1 MASPEREPAEHRDPF
16 ENLHLDEGFVRAAR
30 FIEPSAAERG
40 RTADRRDPGRCQ
52 VVPASRRLPAG
63 MHRMVWAPRPGFR
76 RRRAARVVAFLAVL
90 AGVISIVVALRHSNS
105 RAGTTAAAAPGT
117 ARTSPTASAPLAPRT
132 AGGVLVTPPLLSSLR
147 VGDCVNW
154 DPASSA
160 GADAAEVVQCGQPHR
175 AEVIK
180 LIDLSLSLPGVWP
193 GRSELDGLL
202 PTNCGDAFNS
212 YVSHAQPG
220 RSPVPGHA
228 QPGASPVSGA
238 LEPGPDAWDQGV
250 KTLACTAQLPG
261 LTSLIDQ
268 LGAVATPA

>member
-16 ENLHLDEGFVRAAR
+16 ENLHLDDGFVRAAR

-40 RTADRRDPGRCQ
+40 RSVDRRDPGRCQ
-52 VVPASRRLPAG
+52 VVPANRRLPAG

-90 AGVISIVVALRHSNS
+90 AGVISIVVALRHSN
-105 RAGTTAAAAPGT
+105 RAATTAGAASGST
-117 ARTSPTASAPLAPRT
+117 VMNPTASAPLAPHT
-132 AGGVLVTPPLLSSLR
+132 AGGVLVPPALLSSLR

-154 DPASSA
+154 DPASAA
-160 GADAAEVVQCGQPHR
+160 GAESAKVVRCGQPHR
-175 AEVIK
+175 VEVIK
-180 LIDLSLSLPGVWP
+180 LVDLSGNLPGVWP
-193 GRSELDGLL
+193 GESNLDSLVQSS
-202 PTNCGDAFNS
+202 CGDAFNN
-212 YVSHAQPG
+212 YVSHVSPG
-220 RSPVPGHA
+220 RSPVSGHA

-238 LEPGPDAWDQGV
+238 LEPNAAAWDKGV